1 MQSRRFRTL
10 VSVLAIGVGLGLAA
24 DVAAQDKKTLRM
36 VPHAGLRVTD
46 PIITTA
52 FMSRNHGYMIY
63 DTLFAVNDKM
73 EVKPQMVDKYD
84 ISGDKLT
91 YTFTLRDG
99 LKFHDGQPVTTA
111 DVIASLQRWGK
122 ADGMGQKLF
131 DFVKELKAVDD
142 KTFQLILKEPYG
154 LVLDSLGK
162 PSSNVPFIMP
172 KRLAETPH
180 TQNVPEEIG
189 SGPFRFVKSEFNPGA
204 KVVYEK
210 NPDYKPRSEP
220 PSFMS
225 GGKVAKVDRVEWIT
239 IADPQT
245 AMNALVKGEID
256 IWEQA
261 SYDLLPELKKSKD
274 VVVKDL
280 GPLGM
285 NYMLRMN
292 WLQPPLDNVKIRR
305 AILHAINQ
313 EDYLAAQ
320 IGDPEYSKVCPAL
333 FGCSTPLK
341 TDVGAVKPDLE
352 MAKKLLKE
360 SGYKGEKIV
369 IMAPTDLASIAQL
382 PLVTA
387 PILRSIGMN
396 IDLQS
401 MDWQTLVGRRAK
413 MDGIDQGGWHIFHT
427 AWGTADMMN
436 PITNAGVKGL
446 GKQGGWF
453 GWTEDSEIEKLRDAY
468 ARETDPAKQKE
479 IAAAVQKRA
488 YEMVHYI
495 PLGEYF
501 QPTAYRKEVVGL
513 LPSPAFI
520 LWNVEKK

>member
-1 MQSRRFRTL
+1 
-10 VSVLAIGVGLGLAA
+10 
-24 DVAAQDKKTLRM
+24 
-36 VPHAGLRVTD
+36 
-46 PIITTA
+46 
-52 FMSRNHGYMIY
+52 
-63 DTLFAVNDKM
+63 
-73 EVKPQMVDKYD
+73 
-84 ISGDKLT
+84 
-91 YTFTLRDG
+91 
-99 LKFHDGQPVTTA
+99 
-111 DVIASLQRWGK
+111 
-122 ADGMGQKLF
+122 
-131 DFVKELKAVDD
+131 
-142 KTFQLILKEPYG
+142 
-154 LVLDSLGK
+154 
-162 PSSNVPFIMP
+162 
-172 KRLAETPH
+172 
-180 TQNVPEEIG
+180 
-189 SGPFRFVKSEFNPGA
+189 
-204 KVVYEK
+204 
-210 NPDYKPRSEP
+210 
-220 PSFMS
+220 
-225 GGKVAKVDRVEWIT
+225 
-239 IADPQT
+239 QT

-453 GWTEDSEIEKLRDAY
+453 GWTEDPEIEKLRDAY